1 VTGAVRA
8 EVAVIGLGAMGAAV
22 LHQLARRGVRA
33 VGIDRH
39 APPHAMGSSHGETRI
54 TRVAVGEGGACVP
67 FVTRSHAIW
76 RELEA
81 RTGETLLQQCGLLM
95 MAPRGVRTGHHGKTD
110 FLGRTVAVA
119 ERHGIA
125 HERLDAA
132 AIAARFS
139 AFSLRGGEE
148 GYFEPSGGF
157 VHPER
162 CIAAQLRIA
171 TADGASVLT
180 GQRVL
185 AVHQRSGSVQIDTDG
200 GVVQADQAVVA
211 AGAWAGGLLGGPF
224 GGTLV
229 PYRQVLHWVP
239 VDDPAAYAPTRCP
252 AYIWMHGTQAEDYFY
267 GFPALPGAG
276 EVKVATEQYGAACDP
291 DRVDRAVSAGEAAAM
306 HAAHVAGRLRGA
318 GPAPVRSAACLY
330 TVTPDAGFVI
340 DRHPAQDRVVVVS
353 ACSGHGFKHSAGI
366 GEAVAQLVCDGRSG
380 VDLHPFRLAR
390 LLDEGS
396 RATQGGL
403 AA

>member
-1 VTGAVRA
+1 MTGTIRA

-22 LHQLARRGVRA
+22 LHQLARRGMQA
-33 VGIDRH
+33 VGIDRY
-39 APPHAMGSSHGETRI
+39 APPHTMGSTHGETRI
-54 TRVAVGEGGACVP
+54 TRVAVGEGDAYVP

-81 RTGETLLQQCGLLM
+81 RTGETLLQQCGLLI
-95 MAPRGVRTGHHGKTD
+95 MAPGGVRAGHHGRPD

-125 HERLDAA
+125 HERLDAVG
-132 AIAARFS
+132 IAARFPV
-139 AFSLRGGEE
+139 FGLRGDEE
-148 GYFEPSGGF
+148 GYFEPGGGF

-162 CIAAQLRIA
+162 CIAAQLRLA
-171 TADGASVLT
+171 AVDGASVLT
-180 GQRVL
+180 GRRVL
-185 AVHQRSGSVQIDTDG
+185 AVQQRGGSVQIDTDA
-200 GVVQADQAVVA
+200 GVVQAGQAVVA
-211 AGAWAGGLLGGPF
+211 AGAWAGALLGGGF

-239 VDDPAAYAPTRCP
+239 VDDPSACTPDRCP
-252 AYIWMHGTQAEDYFY
+252 AYIWMQGPQAEDYFY

-276 EVKVATEQYGAACDP
+276 EVKVGTEQYVTPCHP
-291 DRVDRAVSAGEAAAM
+291 DAVDRTVSAGEAAAM

-318 GPAPVRSAACLY
+318 GPAPARSATCLY
-330 TVTPDAGFVI
+330 TMTPDANFVI

-380 VDLHPFRLAR
+380 VDLQPFRLAR
-390 LLDEGS
+390 LLEGE
-396 RATQGGL
+396 